1 MYKIFHLI
9 SFRFC
14 YVQVYLHVQ
23 LCNKF
28 PLNGAISLKL
38 RHAEYLRKI
47 YSISYAFLI
56 IVERG
61 SMIQTL
67 FLNLNIQNCSLR
79 IKLPMVSSLA
89 R

>member
-28 PLNGAISLKL
+28 SLISLKL

>member
-1 MYKIFHLI
+1 M
-9 SFRFC
+9 
-14 YVQVYLHVQ
+14 QVFLQ
-23 LCNKF
+23 LCDKF
-28 PLNGAISLKL
+28 SPNGAISLKL

-56 IVERG
+56 SVEGG

-67 FLNLNIQNCSLR
+67 FLNLNIQNRSLW